1 MDWRSDDGRSSVL
14 CGDVLERMEDIAS
27 ESVQCCVTSPP
38 YFGLRNYGADG
49 QIGLEPSPEAY
60 VAKMVEVFRGVRR
73 VLRNDGTLWLNLGDS
88 YFGSWGNYSG
98 QNRGKGGG
106 QRQIVNGSSVPNPAY
121 DGLEQMRPPTAG
133 KHPTIKPKDLVG
145 IPWRVAFALQADGWY
160 LRQDIIWHKPNPM
173 PESVTDRCTKAHE
186 YIFLLAKSERYFYDA
201 EAVKEASVDPVA
213 SAKRYA
219 APFFV
224 GEKHESGNYSA
235 TGQTHTAG
243 MKQFDGRRNRRSV
256 WTITTKP
263 YSGAHFAT
271 FPPDLIEPC
280 ILAGTSAEGCCS
292 NCRAPLVRQTSKTKL
307 KRSRPNAYTK
317 RTHEEGTGNACANDV
332 AGVAVETLGWA
343 PSCDCA
349 AEVMPCTVLDPFA
362 GSGTTLQVARHH
374 GRNGVG
380 IELNPDYIELAKA
393 RIMQPLKAKKGK

>member
-1 MDWRSDDGRSSVL
+1 MDWLSDDGRSLLL

-27 ESVQCCVTSPP
+27 ESIQCCVTSPP

-60 VAKMVEVFRGVRR
+60 VAKMVQVFRGVRR
-73 VLRNDGTLWLNLGDS
+73 VLRKDATLFLNLGDS
-88 YFGSWGNYSG
+88 Y
-98 QNRGKGGG
+98 
-106 QRQIVNGSSVPNPAY
+106 
-121 DGLEQMRPPTAG
+121 LAG
-133 KHPTIKPKDLVG
+133 KQLGG
-145 IPWRVAFALQADGWY
+145 IPWRVAFALQSDGWI
-160 LRQDIIWHKPNPM
+160 LRQDIIWHKPSPM
-173 PESVTDRCTKAHE
+173 PSSVTDRCTTAHE

-201 EAVKEASVDPVA
+201 DSVKEATSTRTFQRDKYTRGGNEKAVGVFSSGFRNDNNEPRYIT
-213 SAKRYA
+213 SA
-219 APFFV
+219 P
-224 GEKHESGNYSA
+224 
-235 TGQTHTAG
+235 T
-243 MKQFDGRRNRRSV
+243 RNRRSV
-256 WTITTKP
+256 WKVSTKP
-263 YSGAHFAT
+263 YKGAHFAT

-292 NCRAPLVRQTSKTKL
+292 NCRAPLIRQTSKTKL

-317 RTHEEGTGNACANDV
+317 RTHEEGTGNACANDE

-343 PSCDCA
+343 PSCNCA
-349 AEVMPCTVLDPFA
+349 AEVIPCAVLDPFA

-393 RIMQPLKAKKGK
+393 RIMQPLKVKKGK

>member
-1 MDWRSDDGRSSVL
+1 MDWLSDDGRSFVL

-27 ESVQCCVTSPP
+27 ESIQCCVTSPP

-73 VLRNDGTLWLNLGDS
+73 VLRKDGTLWLNLGDS
-88 YFGSWGNYSG
+88 YAGSTMTGGNNGINASG
-98 QNRGKGGG
+98 GKSGYK
-106 QRQIVNGSSVPNPAY
+106 QKRQFDKPRDFS
-121 DGLEQMRPPTAG
+121 GLRP
-133 KHPTIKPKDLVG
+133 KNLIG
-145 IPWRVAFALQADGWY
+145 IPWRVAFALQADGWI
-160 LRQDIIWHKPNPM
+160 LRQDIIWHKPSPM
-173 PESVTDRCTKAHE
+173 PSSVTDRCTTAHE
-186 YIFLLAKSERYFYDA
+186 YIFLLAKSERYSYDA
-201 EAVKEASVDPVA
+201 EAVKEAFADERMGSPGGGT
-213 SAKRYA
+213 RNYA
-219 APFFV
+219 P
-224 GEKHESGNYSA
+224 GDRN
-235 TGQTHTAG
+235 
-243 MKQFDGRRNRRSV
+243 DGTDSRILQWNSDGAIKGRNRRSV
-256 WTITTKP
+256 WKVSTKP
-263 YSGAHFAT
+263 YKGAHFAT

-292 NCRAPLVRQTSKTKL
+292 NCRAPLIRQTSKTKL

-393 RIMQPLKAKKGK
+393 RIMQPLKVKKGK

>member
-1 MDWRSDDGRSSVL
+1 
-14 CGDVLERMEDIAS
+14 
-27 ESVQCCVTSPP
+27 
-38 YFGLRNYGADG
+38 
-49 QIGLEPSPEAY
+49 
-60 VAKMVEVFRGVRR
+60 
-73 VLRNDGTLWLNLGDS
+73 
-88 YFGSWGNYSG
+88 
-98 QNRGKGGG
+98 
-106 QRQIVNGSSVPNPAY
+106 
-121 DGLEQMRPPTAG
+121 
-133 KHPTIKPKDLVG
+133 
-145 IPWRVAFALQADGWY
+145 
-160 LRQDIIWHKPNPM
+160 M

-186 YIFLLAKSERYFYDA
+186 FIFLLAKSDRYFYDSDA
-201 EAVKEASVDPVA
+201 IKEESQTGGKLGCYGGGDGSLAIAMGKKP
-213 SAKRYA
+213 
-219 APFFV
+219 
-224 GEKHESGNYSA
+224 SGNE
-235 TGQTHTAG
+235 HPDKKLTAI
-243 MKQFDGRRNRRSV
+243 RPHSRNRRSV
-256 WTITTKP
+256 WKVSTKP

-292 NCRAPLVRQTSKTKL
+292 NCRAPLIRQTSKTKL

-393 RIMQPLKAKKGK
+393 RIMQPLKVKKGK

>member
-1 MDWRSDDGRSSVL
+1 MDWLSDDGRSSVL

-27 ESVQCCVTSPP
+27 ESIQCCVTSPP

-49 QIGLEPSPEAY
+49 QIGLESSPEAY
-60 VAKMVEVFRGVRR
+60 VAKMVQVFRGVRR
-73 VLRNDGTLWLNLGDS
+73 VLRKDGTLWLNLGDS
-88 YFGSWGNYSG
+88 Y
-98 QNRGKGGG
+98 
-106 QRQIVNGSSVPNPAY
+106 
-121 DGLEQMRPPTAG
+121 LAG
-133 KHPTIKPKDLVG
+133 KQLGG
-145 IPWRVAFALQADGWY
+145 IPWRVALALQADGWI
-160 LRQDIIWHKPNPM
+160 LRQDIIWHKPSPM
-173 PESVTDRCTKAHE
+173 PSSVTDRCTTAHE
-186 YIFLLAKSERYFYDA
+186 YIFLLAKSERYFFDA
-201 EAVKEASVDPVA
+201 DSVKEKSINDK
-213 SAKRYA
+213 SRGC
-219 APFFV
+219 V
-224 GEKHESGNYSA
+224 GGKKYSEDVSFRPQSGNEYRAS
-235 TGQTHTAG
+235 G
-243 MKQFDGRRNRRSV
+243 FRNRRSV
-256 WTITTKP
+256 WKVSTKP
-263 YSGAHFAT
+263 YKGAHFAT

-292 NCRAPLVRQTSKTKL
+292 NCRAPLIRQTSKTKL

-349 AEVMPCTVLDPFA
+349 AEVIPCTVLDPFA

-393 RIMQPLKAKKGK
+393 RIMQPLKVKKGK

>member
-1 MDWRSDDGRSSVL
+1 MDWLSDDGRSFVL

-27 ESVQCCVTSPP
+27 ESIQCCVTSPP

-73 VLRNDGTLWLNLGDS
+73 VLRKDATLWLNLGDS
-88 YFGSWGNYSG
+88 Y
-98 QNRGKGGG
+98 
-106 QRQIVNGSSVPNPAY
+106 
-121 DGLEQMRPPTAG
+121 LAG
-133 KHPTIKPKDLVG
+133 KQLGG
-145 IPWRVAFALQADGWY
+145 IPWRVAFALQSDGWI
-160 LRQDIIWHKPNPM
+160 LRQDIIWHKPSPM
-173 PESVTDRCTKAHE
+173 PSSVTDRCTTAHE

-201 EAVKEASVDPVA
+201 DSVKEKSINDKSGGCV
-213 SAKRYA
+213 
-219 APFFV
+219 V
-224 GEKHESGNYSA
+224 GKKYSEDVSFRPQSGNEYRAS
-235 TGQTHTAG
+235 G
-243 MKQFDGRRNRRSV
+243 FRNRRSV
-256 WTITTKP
+256 WKVSTKP
-263 YSGAHFAT
+263 YKGAHFAT

-292 NCRAPLVRQTSKTKL
+292 KCRAPLIRQTSKTKL

-393 RIMQPLKAKKGK
+393 RIMQPLKVKKGK

>member
-1 MDWRSDDGRSSVL
+1 MDWLSDDGRSLLL

-60 VAKMVEVFRGVRR
+60 VAKMVQVFRGVRR
-73 VLRNDGTLWLNLGDS
+73 VLRKDATLWLNLGDS
-88 YFGSWGNYSG
+88 Y
-98 QNRGKGGG
+98 
-106 QRQIVNGSSVPNPAY
+106 
-121 DGLEQMRPPTAG
+121 LAG
-133 KHPTIKPKDLVG
+133 KQLGG
-145 IPWRVAFALQADGWY
+145 IPWRVAFAIQSDGWI
-160 LRQDIIWHKPNPM
+160 LRQDCIWHKPSPM
-173 PESVTDRCTKAHE
+173 PSSVTDRCTTAHE
-186 YIFLLAKSERYFYDA
+186 FIFLLAKSERYFYDA
-201 EAVKEASVDPVA
+201 EAIKEQSQRGGQLAHYS
-213 SAKRYA
+213 
-219 APFFV
+219 
-224 GEKHESGNYSA
+224 SGNGSRA
-235 TGQTHTAG
+235 TAMGKLPSGNEHPDKKWTATVPHS
-243 MKQFDGRRNRRSV
+243 RNRRSV
-256 WTITTKP
+256 WKVSAKP
-263 YSGAHFAT
+263 YKGAHFAT

-292 NCRAPLVRQTSKTKL
+292 NCRAPLIRQTSKTKL

-349 AEVMPCTVLDPFA
+349 AEVIPCAVLDPFA
-362 GSGTTLQVARHH
+362 GSGATLQVARHH

-393 RIMQPLKAKKGK
+393 RIMQPLKVKKGK

>member
-1 MDWRSDDGRSSVL
+1 MDWLSDDGRSLVL

-38 YFGLRNYGADG
+38 YLGLRDYKTPG

-60 VAKMVEVFRGVRR
+60 VAKMVQVFRGVRR
-73 VLRNDGTLWLNLGDS
+73 VLRKDATLFLNLGDS
-88 YFGSWGNYSG
+88 Y
-98 QNRGKGGG
+98 
-106 QRQIVNGSSVPNPAY
+106 
-121 DGLEQMRPPTAG
+121 LAG
-133 KHPTIKPKDLVG
+133 KQLGG
-145 IPWRVAFALQADGWY
+145 IPWRVAFALQADGWI
-160 LRQDIIWHKPNPM
+160 LRQDIIWHKPSPM
-173 PESVTDRCTKAHE
+173 PESVTDRTTKAHE

-201 EAVKEASVDPVA
+201 EAIKEDFSDKRNGNPGGYKWAYSQGSKRNDSGLIASKGKWNEDG
-213 SAKRYA
+213 SK
-219 APFFV
+219 
-224 GEKHESGNYSA
+224 
-235 TGQTHTAG
+235 TG
-243 MKQFDGRRNRRSV
+243 RNRRSV
-256 WTITTKP
+256 WKVSTKP
-263 YSGAHFAT
+263 YKGAHFAT

-292 NCRAPLVRQTSKTKL
+292 NCRAPLIRQTKKTKL

-349 AEVMPCTVLDPFA
+349 AEVIPCAVLDPFA

-393 RIMQPLKAKKGK
+393 RIMQPLKVKKGK

>member
-1 MDWRSDDGRSSVL
+1 MDWLSDDGRSSVL

-27 ESVQCCVTSPP
+27 ESIQCCVTSPP

-60 VAKMVEVFRGVRR
+60 VAKMVQVFRGVRR
-73 VLRNDGTLWLNLGDS
+73 VLRKDATLWLNLGDS
-88 YFGSWGNYSG
+88 Y
-98 QNRGKGGG
+98 
-106 QRQIVNGSSVPNPAY
+106 
-121 DGLEQMRPPTAG
+121 LAG
-133 KHPTIKPKDLVG
+133 KQLGG
-145 IPWRVAFALQADGWY
+145 IPWRVAFALQSDGWI
-160 LRQDIIWHKPNPM
+160 LRQDCIWHKPSPM
-173 PESVTDRCTKAHE
+173 PSSVTDRCTTAHE
-186 YIFLLAKSERYFYDA
+186 FIFLLAKSERYYYDA
-201 EAVKEASVDPVA
+201 EAIKEESKTAGKIGGFTGYQ
-213 SAKRYA
+213 AKAVNRT
-219 APFFV
+219 P
-224 GEKHESGNYSA
+224 SGNQIPENGKSYVRPD
-235 TGQTHTAG
+235 T
-243 MKQFDGRRNRRSV
+243 RNRRSV
-256 WTITTKP
+256 WKVSTKP
-263 YSGAHFAT
+263 YKGAHFAT

-292 NCRAPLVRQTSKTKL
+292 NCRAPLIRQTSKTKL

-393 RIMQPLKAKKGK
+393 RIMQPLKIKKGK